1 MKFITNIFIF
11 FVVTGSFSHL
21 RGEEAPLQ
29 AEVECEES
37 ASEDL
42 MHEHGM
48 LSRLLLI
55 YSEIIRRI
63 DNNEYV
69 PLSSV
74 IGSAEVVRDFI
85 ENHHEKLEEQYI
97 FPRFI
102 QAQVHIELVKTLFEQ
117 HQVGRLITESIL
129 NFANEDVLANPEQ
142 TNILVG
148 YLRHFVR
155 MYRPHHAREDTV
167 LLPALRKLITPKEY
181 EELGELFEEEEH
193 QLFGPSGFKTALKKV
208 KKIERELGIYHLAQF
223 TQQK

>member
-1 MKFITNIFIF
+1 MKFIARICILI
-11 FVVTGSFSHL
+11 VVTCSYTCLKAEEHL
-21 RGEEAPLQ
+21 PIQEI
-29 AEVECEES
+29 ECDES
-37 ASEDL
+37 AGEDL

-63 DNNEYV
+63 ENEEYV
-69 PLSSV
+69 SLSWV
-74 IGSAEVVRDFI
+74 VGSCEVVRDFI

-97 FPRFI
+97 FPLFLK
-102 QAQVHIELVKTLFEQ
+102 AKVHEELIKTLYEQ

-129 NFANEDVLANPEQ
+129 NMANEDALVEPEQ
-142 TNILVG
+142 KNILVG

-181 EELGELFEEEEH
+181 EELGEPFEEEEH
-193 QLFGPSGFKTALKKV
+193 ELFGPLGFKTALKKV

-223 TQQK
+223 TQKK